1 MNHNA
6 RIQAW
11 ATAVAVLSLPML
23 YIGATHDVFALS
35 VIGLVIFTLSLLVCP
50 ALRFRRP
57 RGKADD
63 TT

>member
-11 ATAVAVLSLPML
+11 ATAVAVLSLPAL
-23 YIGATHDVFALS
+23 YVGATHDVLALS

-50 ALRFRRP
+50 ALRFRKPHR
-57 RGKADD
+57 KADD
-63 TT
+63 TP